1 MGSVDGILIF
11 LVFFEFI
18 PYLREFKF
26 VMLRFPNF
34 DLVNCLFN
42 QKLYL
47 NFYYLN
53 PHYFEVYG
61 MIDFN
66 SFIITI
72 FWINLKIYHASLT
85 ITILNPIKLFMALHF
100 LYKFNF
106 TAFVD
111 LYYIDFKSATGLQAS
126 FWQNFIWKPSV
137 DPSLIRF
144 IFPFL
149 LCSKYFYPA

>member
-1 MGSVDGILIF
+1 
-11 LVFFEFI
+11 
-18 PYLREFKF
+18 
-26 VMLRFPNF
+26 
-34 DLVNCLFN
+34 
-42 QKLYL
+42 
-47 NFYYLN
+47 
-53 PHYFEVYG
+53 

-66 SFIITI
+66 FFIITI

-106 TAFVD
+106 TGFVD
-111 LYYIDFKSATGLQAS
+111 SYNIDFKSATGSQAS
-126 FWQNFIWKPSV
+126 FWQNFIWMPSV

-149 LCSKYFYPA
+149 LYSKYFYPA

>member
-26 VMLRFPNF
+26 EMLRFPNF

-72 FWINLKIYHASLT
+72 F
-85 ITILNPIKLFMALHF
+85 
-100 LYKFNF
+100 
-106 TAFVD
+106 
-111 LYYIDFKSATGLQAS
+111 
-126 FWQNFIWKPSV
+126 
-137 DPSLIRF
+137 
-144 IFPFL
+144 
-149 LCSKYFYPA
+149 